1 MGQPGFFDV
10 EERYGALDAMGDP
23 LVVLKNSVP
32 WEEFRPLCAK
42 VHEKGRKSPA
52 GRKPLDPVM
61 MFKVLVLQSLYNISD
76 QQMEYQIK
84 DRM

>member
-32 WEEFRPLCAK
+32 WEEFRPICAK
-42 VHEKGRKSPA
+42 VHEKKRK
-52 GRKPLDPVM
+52 
-61 MFKVLVLQSLYNISD
+61 
-76 QQMEYQIK
+76 
-84 DRM
+84 